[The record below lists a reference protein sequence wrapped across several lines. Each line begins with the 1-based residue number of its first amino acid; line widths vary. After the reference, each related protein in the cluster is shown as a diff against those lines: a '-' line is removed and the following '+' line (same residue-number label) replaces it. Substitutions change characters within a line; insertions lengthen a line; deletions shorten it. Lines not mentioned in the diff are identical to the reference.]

1 MKYQNDWHLK
11 KNADVLTSLGT
22 DLYKGLSVN
31 GCNQCGQNKQAA
43 LYQSG
48 ILRKM

>member
-22 DLYKGLSVN
+22 ALNKTTKTLLQTPN
-31 GCNQCGQNKQAA
+31 GG
-43 LYQSG
+43 
-48 ILRKM
+48 